1 MKNSISQCS
10 KCELISTPRRWS
22 CVKCGMVPQIEVA
35 DLHGEIVT
43 TTTVFKSPDSGLESL
58 NEVSLS
64 FSKSGVYFLS

>member
-1 MKNSISQCS
+1 M
-10 KCELISTPRRWS
+10 
-22 CVKCGMVPQIEVA
+22 KCGMVPQIEVA